1 MIASSLSNYTILTAA
16 GKIGATSGPEAVM
29 MMNIVITAIGVL
41 LALLVNMRFSKLEE
55 AAREN

>member
-1 MIASSLSNYTILTAA
+1 
-16 GKIGATSGPEAVM
+16 M